1 MKKIIVLLTF
11 ILCIKSFS
19 TEMSASTEI
28 TVEPKV
34 QSEVAIEPMMPI
46 IPVQNPATI
55 ENISI
60 SDLSNED
67 FIISVIGSLEADP
80 EIMEKMSVLGEEV
93 DLEVQKE
100 SPDWKK
106 VEQLYN
112 ELSVY
117 TNKVSVNM
125 MRTLKEVGLDK
136 TEPNFEAEMNNEII
150 SDMVLDQGM
159 SMEADPA
166 DEKEIMD
173 AIQKGMTNREI
184 ARMEDL
190 SGRISIEIEKES
202 PNWEQV
208 ESEYNELSKY
218 TNKVT
223 VIIMQVEKNKS
234 SRIQE

>member
-1 MKKIIVLLTF
+1 MKKILILLVF
-11 ILCIKSFS
+11 ILSVVSFS
-19 TEMSASTEI
+19 EEI
-28 TVEPKV
+28 SDEVQNLTQNESLVEGVVVP
-34 QSEVAIEPMMPI
+34 A
-46 IPVQNPATI
+46 IPVTIAPVI

-60 SDLSNED
+60 SDISNED

-80 EIMEKMSVLGEEV
+80 EIMAKMDVLGEEV
-93 DLEVQKE
+93 DSEVQKE
-100 SPDWKK
+100 NPNWKK

-136 TEPNFEAEMNNEII
+136 TEPNFEEEMNNEIM
-150 SDMVLDQGM
+150 SDMVLDQGI
-159 SMEADPA
+159 SMDSNPA
-166 DEKEIMD
+166 DEKQIMD
-173 AIQKGMTNREI
+173 AIKKDMTNREI
-184 ARMEDL
+184 ARMEEL
-190 SGRISIEIEKES
+190 SERISIEIEKSS

-208 ESEYNELSKY
+208 ENDYNELSKY

-234 SRIQE
+234 RVQ

>member
-1 MKKIIVLLTF
+1 MRKIVILLNLILSIV
-11 ILCIKSFS
+11 SFS
-19 TEMSASTEI
+19 VEVLDKVEI
-28 TVEPKV
+28 E
-34 QSEVAIEPMMPI
+34 SEAAVVPMIITAPI
-46 IPVQNPATI
+46 NAAPVI
-55 ENISI
+55 ENISM
-60 SDLSNED
+60 SDLSNEE

-93 DLEVQKE
+93 DSEVQKE

-106 VEQLYN
+106 VEKLYN
-112 ELSVY
+112 ELSIY

-136 TEPNFEAEMNNEII
+136 TEPNFEAEMNNEIL

-159 SMEADPA
+159 SMNSDPA

-173 AIQKGMTNREI
+173 AIKKGMTNREI

-190 SGRISIEIEKES
+190 SESISIEIEKES

-208 ESEYNELSKY
+208 ENEYNELSKY

-223 VIIMQVEKNKS
+223 VIIMQVEKNKNGV
-234 SRIQE
+234 Q

>member
-1 MKKIIVLLTF
+1 TI
-11 ILCIKSFS
+11 
-19 TEMSASTEI
+19 A
-28 TVEPKV
+28 
-34 QSEVAIEPMMPI
+34 
-46 IPVQNPATI
+46 PVI

-60 SDLSNED
+60 SDISNED

-80 EIMEKMSVLGEEV
+80 EIMAKMDVLGEEV
-93 DLEVQKE
+93 DSEVQKE
-100 SPDWKK
+100 NPNWKK

-136 TEPNFEAEMNNEII
+136 TEPNFEEEMNNEIM
-150 SDMVLDQGM
+150 SDMVLDQGI
-159 SMEADPA
+159 SMDSNPA
-166 DEKEIMD
+166 DEKQIMD
-173 AIQKGMTNREI
+173 AIKKDMTNREI
-184 ARMEDL
+184 ARMEEL
-190 SGRISIEIEKES
+190 SERISIEIEKSS

-208 ESEYNELSKY
+208 ENDYNELSKY

-234 SRIQE
+234 RVQ